1 MWGCLLANHDWK
13 VIENELRKRFAGVG
27 DRVAKNFLKREAPI
41 LESRI
46 AEKFYTR
53 GGDGVNVRTGTARR
67 SWKTLFPT
75 SNKAVIV
82 NTAPYADFT
91 KEKVIRPKKAKALAI
106 PIGKALTPSGVPRF
120 NGPRDPGLPDLTYI
134 KPKGKNPLLVAIGK
148 NGKMQAYFVLV
159 KQVTIPAH
167 TRGLPAFVEREGI
180 QIKRRFIPVLR
191 KALGE

>member
-1 MWGCLLANHDWK
+1 
-13 VIENELRKRFAGVG
+13 
-27 DRVAKNFLKREAPI
+27 VAKNFLKREAPI